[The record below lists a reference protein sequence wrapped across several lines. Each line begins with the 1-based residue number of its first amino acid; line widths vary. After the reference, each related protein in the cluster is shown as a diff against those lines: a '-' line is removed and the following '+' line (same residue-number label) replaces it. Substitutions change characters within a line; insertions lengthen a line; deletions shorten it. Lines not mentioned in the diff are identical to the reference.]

1 MARSS
6 GYHIMHIL
14 HIIQRYWPA
23 VGGAERH
30 LHEINRR
37 LVADGHAVTVFTTDA
52 DDFAAFW
59 DPRKPR
65 LATPRDLHEG
75 VVIRRFPL
83 RHLPAAP
90 FTYPAVRRLMATLS
104 DLPLDT
110 TPALTAIGRFTPWAP
125 ELAAELAAAGPAWDV
140 VGGMTVTYD
149 SLLWPAARWAA
160 RWRRPWLFYPLT
172 HLGEGP
178 DSTMRRYYTMRHQ
191 LELSRRAATV
201 FAQTD
206 TEGRFLAGQGIDP
219 DRLVVAGVGINPAE
233 YVGGDAT
240 RGRARLGLAPET
252 PLALSLGTAS
262 RDKGNLT
269 TLAALRRLW
278 AAGHPAHW
286 VVVGAAQDDFTHAL
300 DRLPPVYRSRVHV
313 LGRVDE
319 AAKQDWLA
327 AADVLVMPSRAD
339 SFGIAYLEAW
349 AYGRPV
355 IGARIGGIQ
364 DVIQDGEDGLL
375 VAFGDSAALAW
386 ALAALLDD
394 SARAQ
399 AMGARGRAKVMARYT
414 WDAVYARVRPAYAA
428 AGRDWPRATGGT
440 TIRP

>member
-1 MARSS
+1 MR
-6 GYHIMHIL
+6 IL
-14 HIIQRYWPA
+14 HVIQRYWPA

-37 LVADGHAVTVFTTDA
+37 LVADGHSVTVYTTDA

-59 DPRKPR
+59 DPRRPR
-65 LATPRDLHEG
+65 LATLRDIHEG

-83 RHLPAAP
+83 RHLPAALLAYSA
-90 FTYPAVRRLMATLS
+90 TRRAMATLS
-104 DLPLDT
+104 DLPVAT
-110 TPALTAIGRFTPWAP
+110 TSLLTAIGRFTPWTP
-125 ELAAELAAAGPAWDV
+125 DLAAELAAAGPAWDV

-160 RWRRPWLFYPLT
+160 RWGRPWLFYPLT

-178 DSTMRRYYTMRHQ
+178 GSTMRRYYTMRHQ

-206 TEGRFLAGQGIDP
+206 TERRFLADQGVDP

-233 YVGGDAT
+233 YVSGDGA
-240 RGRARLGLAPET
+240 RGRARLGLPSDI
-252 PLALSLGTAS
+252 PLVLSLGTAS
-262 RDKGNLT
+262 RDKGSVT

-286 VVVGAAQDDFTHAL
+286 VVAGAAQDDFAHAV
-300 DRLPPVYRSRVHV
+300 DRLPPAYRGRVHV

-327 AADVLVMPSRAD
+327 AADVLAMPSRAD

-364 DVIQDGEDGLL
+364 DVIDDGQDGLL
-375 VAFGDSAALAW
+375 VAFGDSAGLAS
-386 ALAALLDD
+386 ALAALLADP
-394 SARAQ
+394 ARARE
-399 AMGARGRAKVMARYT
+399 MGARGRAKVLTRYT
-414 WDAVYARVRPAYAA
+414 WDAVYARVRPAYEAVA
-428 AGRDWPRATGGT
+428 QDWPRSTGGT
-440 TIRP
+440 TIRV

>member
-1 MARSS
+1 MRV
-6 GYHIMHIL
+6 L
-14 HIIQRYWPA
+14 KIIQRYWPA
-23 VGGAERH
+23 RGGAERH
-30 LHEINRR
+30 LHEINTR
-37 LVADGHAVTVFTTDA
+37 LVADGHQVTVYTTDA
-52 DDFAAFW
+52 DDFQLFW
-59 DPRKPR
+59 DSRKRR
-65 LATPRDLHEG
+65 LRSLTDTYAG
-75 VVIRRFPL
+75 VTIRRFRL
-83 RHLPAAP
+83 RHLPASP
-90 FTYPAVRRLMATLS
+90 IVFPVIRRLMAELAN
-104 DLPLDT
+104 LPVDT
-110 TPALTAIGRFTPWAP
+110 RGLLRAVGQFTPWAP
-125 ELAAELAAAGPAWDV
+125 DLRLALRAAGPAWDV
-140 VGGMTVTYD
+140 AAGMTVTYD
-149 SLLWPAARWAA
+149 ALMWPGAEWAGRWG
-160 RWRRPWLFYPLT
+160 RPWLFYPLT

-178 DSTMRRYYTMRHQ
+178 RSAMRRYYTMPHQ
-191 LELSRRAATV
+191 LELSRRARWV

-233 YVGGDAT
+233 YVGGDAM

-355 IGARIGGIQ
+355 IGARIDGIQ